1 MPIKRKD
8 WEIHIV
14 RKSEQRRGEQRRTVG
29 TYQVFHNGVA
39 QMGADM
45 SGMVA
50 ETKGPGAN
58 QPAGN
63 GRRIRAGRYPISTQ
77 DGTNYKTFKYAES
90 DDPDVTPKPG
100 LELNKTGKRS
110 EILIHPGAG
119 FLKSVGCINLCMSL
133 PNANEDISYKG
144 SRRRVIAIIEDLKAF
159 LGPDFPKTN
168 GLPIPR
174 ATVVIDG
181 EP

>member
-1 MPIKRKD
+1 MPIKRKG

-14 RKSEQRRGEQRRTVG
+14 RKSQQIRGEQRRTVG
-29 TYQVFHNGVA
+29 TYQVFHDGVA
-39 QMGADM
+39 QGGADM
-45 SGMVA
+45 KGMVA

-77 DGTNYKTFKYAES
+77 DGTNYKTFKYVES

-119 FLKSVGCINLCMSL
+119 FIKSVGCINLCMSL
-133 PNANEDISYKG
+133 PNASEDISYKG
-144 SRRRVIAIIEDLKAF
+144 SRRRVIASDRRFEGVSRRGIS
-159 LGPDFPKTN
+159 
-168 GLPIPR
+168 
-174 ATVVIDG
+174 
-181 EP
+181 